1 MRGRVTLLAVAV
13 CLSSAACGNADK
25 KKDPVA
31 FGAAKPAATT
41 LPVTVSGDQI
51 VGAAQWPSACTF
63 LTDDEIKGL
72 LPQADKINREPQ
84 QVSVV
89 SIFDDAQNQTAE
101 EGGCRYTFWLKG
113 ATIKGVNASIEV
125 TISAIAAPSRITEH
139 YDEALADDRKNASR
153 QPVEDRGAGLGP
165 QACYTWLEASQV
177 ESYVVCR
184 QGALMFEV
192 SGGGAGNFAGVADD
206 LNAERDH
213 WREKVQL
220 PVVQMIASKIPA
232 V

>member
-1 MRGRVTLLAVAV
+1 LAVAV

-31 FGAAKPAATT
+31 FGAVKPAATT
-41 LPVTVSGDQI
+41 LPVRVSGDQV
-51 VGAAQWPSACTF
+51 VGASQWPSACTF

-89 SIFDDAQNQTAE
+89 SIFDEAQHQTAQ
-101 EGGCRYTFWLKG
+101 EGACRFTFWLKG
-113 ATIKGVNASIEV
+113 ATIKDLTASIEV
-125 TISAIAAPSRITEH
+125 SISAIAAPRRISEH
-139 YDEALADDRKNASR
+139 YAKVLADDRKNADR

-165 QACYTWLEASQV
+165 QACYTWLEAQV

-192 SGGGAGNFAGVADD
+192 GGMGAGNFAGVADD
-206 LNAERDH
+206 VGAERDH
-213 WREKVQL
+213 WREKVQV
-220 PVVQMIASKIPA
+220 PVVQMIAAKIPA